1 MFMVLS
7 SWPWSLREFTR
18 FIWGMQTERRG
29 CHASLKASAAQLSTT
44 PLSRG
49 PPLSTGSVVGDRVL
63 AGISVCPMG
72 EESEDGRRKTS
83 TQPELKRG
91 IGATDNKHSSVNH
104 GTTQPTNDWNG
115 QSSWNPRGSNLLY
128 ATGEE
133 EDSDIIASNM
143 VNEAMDL
150 NTAGRSNADDRDNYV
165 RVSLRNVT
173 RSIGTWNVRTLYQVG
188 KLTDVIREM
197 NRCSI
202 QMLGIAE
209 THWTG
214 SGHFSTTEGEL
225 ILYSGGENHSAGV
238 GVILTREV
246 AYCMMSYKAIS
257 TNRTRHRAS
266 TSRGVARV
274 VRGVRAAPGGT
285 C

>member
-29 CHASLKASAAQLSTT
+29 CHASLKASAPQLSTT

-115 QSSWNPRGSNLLY
+115 QSSWNPQGIESPICDWRRGGFWHHCLEY
-128 ATGEE
+128 GEW
-133 EDSDIIASNM
+133 SDG
-143 VNEAMDL
+143 L
-150 NTAGRSNADDRDNYV
+150 
-165 RVSLRNVT
+165 
-173 RSIGTWNVRTLYQVG
+173 
-188 KLTDVIREM
+188 K
-197 NRCSI
+197 
-202 QMLGIAE
+202 
-209 THWTG
+209 
-214 SGHFSTTEGEL
+214 
-225 ILYSGGENHSAGV
+225 HS
-238 GVILTREV
+238 REV
-246 AYCMMSYKAIS
+246 QRWWQGQLC
-257 TNRTRHRAS
+257 
-266 TSRGVARV
+266 
-274 VRGVRAAPGGT
+274 
-285 C
+285 